1 MRKKFLKSAIA
12 LLLCAFMFVG
22 CSNNEQPSDVSSLIS
37 SELVSSEA
45 VTSVDNSIKLN
56 GINLKEY
63 CIVFDED
70 DLFSQFTAEILAE
83 KLNVICGEV
92 LDVVPDSV
100 KEQKNELLIGKT
112 NRIDSNLAYD
122 VKMKNNEFIL
132 TASTDKV
139 VMAAKGYMVGGA
151 ANALLTQFSDALE
164 ATNIKIEANT
174 TPVKY
179 EFEEAENAILM
190 IGDGMGENHIEAAE
204 KEGMT
209 KFYAKSMPNIG
220 TAVTYSYSVNPL
232 GSAAYTDSA
241 AAGTAL
247 ATGYKTINGYVGLNH
262 NAEIIPNVR
271 ELAQEA
277 GAKTA
282 ILTTD
287 AITGATPGAFLAHC
301 SDRGNTSAI
310 QSQIDSLF
318 IVNKITI
325 AEGSLDENLLSREKK
340 ALETIAAENSRFFMM
355 LEEGYIDKKSH
366 SNDYDGMVH
375 TVKRF
380 NDTIAYAMEFTLMHP
395 NTVLI
400 VTADHETGDL
410 REETDGSFKYYST
423 NHTNKDVPLFAMGKG
438 TEILTKNP
446 CDNTNIAK
454 FIAKVYGKNDF
465 GQ

>member
-1 MRKKFLKSAIA
+1 MIGKVLKSAVA
-12 LLLCAFMFVG
+12 LLLCVFVFVG
-22 CSNNEQPSDVSSLIS
+22 CGNNHNPADVSSSLS
-37 SELVSSEA
+37 SEPVSSEA
-45 VTSVDNSIKLN
+45 VTSVENSIKLN
-56 GINLKEY
+56 GTNLKEY

-70 DLFSQFTAEILAE
+70 DLFSQFAAEILAE
-83 KLNVICGEV
+83 KINGICGEV

-100 KEQKNELLIGKT
+100 KEQKNELLIGET
-112 NRIDSNLAYD
+112 NRNDSKLAYGVEMMSD
-122 VKMKNNEFIL
+122 EFIL

-151 ANALLTQFSDALE
+151 SNALLNRFNDT
-164 ATNIKIEANT
+164 TNIIIEANA

-179 EFEEAENAILM
+179 EFKEAENAILM
-190 IGDGMGENHIEAAE
+190 IGDGMGENHIAAAE
-204 KEGMT
+204 KEGMS

-247 ATGYKTINGYVGLNH
+247 ASGYKTINGYLGLNH
-262 NAEIIPNVR
+262 KAEIIPNVR
-271 ELAQEA
+271 ELAYEV

-287 AITGATPGAFLAHC
+287 LITGATPGAFLAHC

-310 QSQIDSLF
+310 QSQIDGLF
-318 IVNKITI
+318 VLDKITV
-325 AEGSLDENLLSREKK
+325 AEGSLDDNLLSREKN
-340 ALETIAAENSRFFMM
+340 ALETISGENSRFFMM
-355 LEEGYIDKKSH
+355 LEEGYIDKNSH
-366 SNDYDGMVH
+366 SNDYNSMIH

-380 NDTIAYAMEFTLMHP
+380 NETIAYAMEFTLMHP

-410 REETDGSFKYYST
+410 REKSDGSFKFYST

-438 TEILTKNP
+438 TESLTKNP

-454 FIAKVYGKNDF
+454 FIANVYGEKDF